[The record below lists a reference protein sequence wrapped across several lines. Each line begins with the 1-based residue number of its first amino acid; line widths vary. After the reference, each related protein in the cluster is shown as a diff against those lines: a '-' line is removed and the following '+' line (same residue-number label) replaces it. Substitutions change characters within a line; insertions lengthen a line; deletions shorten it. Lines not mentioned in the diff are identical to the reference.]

1 MLSFLAAALLAA
13 SPPSSGP
20 ALRLSDLLAEARARN
35 PDLRAANFRADGA
48 SAAAGGAGALDD
60 PRFLVELWNAPADFS
75 TVPVMFQL
83 TQGFPLGGKLGL
95 RRKVAEAE
103 ATAARAEAQA
113 ATRGVEAEVARAYF
127 ELYRAQ
133 RTAEIDVALRP
144 VLEALRQAAGAR
156 LRTGKGEQ
164 AEMLKAEAGQLEL
177 EEDVT
182 LAGQEEGM
190 ARARLGALLD
200 RPPDFPGTTVPP
212 RILPELPSLEALR
225 TRALEHRSEVKVA
238 QAMAQGASL
247 QLQLA
252 EAERVPDLGALFGYM
267 YAFNQ
272 PGERNF
278 LFAGLEINLP
288 WLWGRTESR
297 VSSARTLGEAASA
310 ARAGVAA
317 RIGGEVGDAL
327 ARVRAQERVAE
338 LHHRLIPI
346 LQAALDSSRAS
357 YASGRGD
364 FLLVLDTVREL
375 RRHQLEL
382 TMALAA
388 YGRALAD
395 LQRAVG
401 EDVGLLAAAEGG
413 ADDAHH

>member
-1 MLSFLAAALLAA
+1 MLSFLAAAMLAA
-13 SPPSSGP
+13 SSPSP
-20 ALRLSDLLAEARARN
+20 EPTLRLSDLLAEARAKN
-35 PDLRAANFRADGA
+35 PDLRAASLRAGGLS
-48 SAAAGGAGALDD
+48 SAAQGAGALDD
-60 PRFLVELWNAPADFS
+60 PRLMVELWNAPLDFS
-75 TVPVMFQL
+75 TVPLMVQL

-95 RRKVAEAE
+95 RRKLAEAE
-103 ATAARAEAQA
+103 ASAARAEA
-113 ATRGVEAEVARAYF
+113 ATAGLDVEVEVARAYF

-133 RTAEIDVALRP
+133 RIREIDVALRP
-144 VLEALRQAAGAR
+144 VLEALHEAAGAR
-156 LRTGKGEQ
+156 LRVGRGEQ
-164 AEMLKAEAGQLEL
+164 AEVLKAEAGQLEL
-177 EEDVT
+177 EEDVAV
-182 LAGQEEGM
+182 AGEEEGR

-200 RPPDFPGTTVPP
+200 RTAELPGTTVPP
-212 RILPELPSLEALR
+212 RILPDVPNLEALR
-225 TRALEHRSEVKVA
+225 ARALEHRGELKVA

-252 EAERVPDLGALFGYM
+252 EAERVPDLGALLGYM

-288 WLWGRTESR
+288 WLWGRTEAR
-297 VSSARTLGEAASA
+297 VSA
-310 ARAGVAA
+310 ARAAGEAATAARSGVAA
-317 RIGGEVGDAL
+317 RIAGEVGDAL
-327 ARVRAQERVAE
+327 ARVHAQEKVAE

-357 YASGRGD
+357 YAAGRGD

-375 RRHQLEL
+375 RRHRLEL

-401 EDVGLLAAAEGG
+401 EDLGLLAAAEGG
-413 ADDAHH
+413 PADAH

>member
-1 MLSFLAAALLAA
+1 MAQ
-13 SPPSSGP
+13 
-20 ALRLSDLLAEARARN
+20 
-35 PDLRAANFRADGA
+35 GA
-48 SAAAGGAGALDD
+48 SL
-60 PRFLVELWNAPADFS
+60 
-75 TVPVMFQL
+75 QL
-83 TQGFPLGGKLGL
+83 QL
-95 RRKVAEAE
+95 AEAE
-103 ATAARAEAQA
+103 ATAARAEAQGA
-113 ATRGVEAEVARAYF
+113 GRDVETDVARAYF

-164 AEMLKAEAGQLEL
+164 AEVLKAEASQLEL

-200 RPPDFPGTTVPP
+200 RAPDFPGITVPP
-212 RILPELPSLEALR
+212 RILPALPSLEALR

-297 VSSARTLGEAASA
+297 VSSARALGEAASA
-310 ARAGVAA
+310 ARTGVAA

-327 ARVRAQERVAE
+327 ARVRGQEQVAE

-401 EDVGLLAAAEGG
+401 EDLGLLAAAEGG
-413 ADDAHH
+413 GDDAHH

>member
-1 MLSFLAAALLAA
+1 MLSLLAAAMLAA
-13 SPPSSGP
+13 SPPAPGAP
-20 ALRLSDLLAEARARN
+20 LRLSDLLAEARARN
-35 PDLRAANFRADGA
+35 PDLRAAAFRADGA
-48 SAAAGGAGALDD
+48 SSAASGAGALDD
-60 PRFLVELWNAPADFS
+60 PRFMVQLWNTPIDFS

-83 TQGFPLGGKLGL
+83 TQGFPLSGKLGF
-95 RRKVAEAE
+95 RRELADAEASAARAE
-103 ATAARAEAQA
+103 ATAAR
-113 ATRGVEAEVARAYF
+113 RDVEAEVARAYF
-127 ELYRAQ
+127 DLYRAQ
-133 RTAEIDVALRP
+133 RTAEIDAALRP
-144 VLEALRQAAGAR
+144 MLQALRQAAAAR
-156 LRTGKGEQ
+156 LATGKGEQ
-164 AEMLKAEAGQLEL
+164 AEVLKAEAGQLEL
-177 EEDVT
+177 EEDVAV
-182 LAGQEEGM
+182 AGQEEGM

-200 RPPDFPGTTVPP
+200 RAPDFPGTTVPP
-212 RILPELPSLEALR
+212 RILPELPPLEALR

-238 QAMAQGASL
+238 QAMAQGAAA
-247 QLQLA
+247 QLKLA
-252 EAERVPDLGALFGYM
+252 EAERVPDLGTLFGYM

-278 LFAGLEINLP
+278 IFAGLEINLP
-288 WLWGRTESR
+288 WLWGRTEAR
-297 VSSARTLGEAASA
+297 VSSARALGEAASA
-310 ARAGVAA
+310 ARTGAAA
-317 RIGGEVGDAL
+317 RIGGEVADAL

-346 LQAALDSSRAS
+346 LQAALDSSRAA

-401 EDVGLLAAAEGG
+401 EDLGLLAAAEGG
-413 ADDAHH
+413 VDDAHH